1 MLFRSD
7 MAAAVQEL
15 ARVQGGYTLVRG
27 GQVMD
32 TLPLPVGGLMSSLSA
47 DELNARLEKM
57 IAQARAMGVSESNDP
72 FITLS
77 FMALPVIPKM
87 RITDM
92 GMFDAENF
100 VFCE

>member
-1 MLFRSD
+1 
-7 MAAAVQEL
+7 
-15 ARVQGGYTLVRG
+15 
-27 GQVMD
+27 
-32 TLPLPVGGLMSSLSA
+32 MSSLSA

>member
-1 MLFRSD
+1 
-7 MAAAVQEL
+7 
-15 ARVQGGYTLVRG
+15 
-27 GQVMD
+27 
-32 TLPLPVGGLMSSLSA
+32 
-47 DELNARLEKM
+47 M